1 MPPLNQ
7 KALPSMIRSLFA
19 TGLLA
24 LALSPAAS
32 AAPEDEAAVRGAIQ
46 SLVPGAEIDSIAE
59 STLKDFYEVVL
70 SGQVVYV
77 SRDGKYLIQGSIYDV
92 PGRIDLTER
101 SRAKLRVAGLKE
113 AGADRRI
120 IFAPENP
127 KHTLTVFTDIDC
139 GYCRRMHQ
147 QMAEY
152 NKLGIAIEYLFFPRA
167 GVGSES
173 FDKAVSVW
181 CADDR
186 RKAMT
191 DAKAGVALDKKECS
205 NPIEADYDLGNRIG
219 VTGTP
224 AVYTADGVQLGG
236 YVPPDQMLQR
246 LEQLAAKPAP

>member
-1 MPPLNQ
+1 
-7 KALPSMIRSLFA
+7 MIRSLSA
-19 TGLLA
+19 AGLLA
-24 LALSPAAS
+24 LALSSAAV

-46 SLVPGAEIDSIAE
+46 SLVPGAEIDSVAE
-59 STLKDFYEVVL
+59 STLKGFYEVVL

-77 SRDGKYLIQGSIYDV
+77 SSDGKYLIQGSIYDV
-92 PGRIDLTER
+92 PGRIDITER

-113 AGADRRI
+113 AGPDRRI

-127 KHTLTVFTDIDC
+127 KYRLTVFTDIDC

-147 QMAEY
+147 QVAEY

-186 RKAMT
+186 LKAMT
-191 DAKAGVALDKKECS
+191 DAKAGMALDKKQCG
-205 NPIEADYDLGNRIG
+205 NPVEADYELGNRIG

-236 YVPPDQMLQR
+236 YVPPEQLLQR
-246 LEQLAAKPAP
+246 LEQLGAKPAP